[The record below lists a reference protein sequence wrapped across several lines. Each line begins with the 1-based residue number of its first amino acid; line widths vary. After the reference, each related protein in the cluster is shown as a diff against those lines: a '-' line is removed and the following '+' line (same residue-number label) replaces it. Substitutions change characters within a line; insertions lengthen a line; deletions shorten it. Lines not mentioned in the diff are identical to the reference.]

1 MLSRRLP
8 GLLLA
13 TLGCS
18 FVLASPPP
26 EAWNA
31 PYPEKTA
38 ALAAKGDA
46 ARGASAFEICQGCHR
61 VGALGRPDGSY
72 PRLAG
77 QHATVLIK
85 QLTDVRSERRG
96 NPKMLPFA
104 DHQALTVQDIADIAA
119 YLQAL
124 PVPATQGQGPGTD
137 LAHGQ
142 RLYERDCQICH
153 GPRGE
158 ARPNGS
164 SPGFPAS
171 TTGTCCARASRS
183 ATVNGATCIPR
194 CPPRSPGTATTSW
207 PRCRTTCRAC
217 RYRVAERTPDR
228 R

>member
-13 TLGCS
+13 AIGCS
-18 FVLASPPP
+18 LALASTPPD
-26 EAWNA
+26 AWNA

-38 ALAAKGDA
+38 ALAAKGDP
-46 ARGASAFEICQGCHR
+46 ARGALAFEICQGCHR
-61 VGALGRPDGSY
+61 AGALGRPDGSY

-85 QLTDVRSERRG
+85 QLTDVRSERRS

-104 DHQALTVQDIADIAA
+104 DHQALSVQDIADIAA

-137 LAHGQ
+137 LARGRQ
-142 RLYERDCQICH
+142 LYERDCSVCH

-158 ARPNGS
+158 GQGERFYPRVSGQHYRYLLREGHAFRDGQRRNVHPEM
-164 SPGFPAS
+164 A
-171 TTGTCCARASRS
+171 TAIGTYTDDELAAVSDHMSRLP
-183 ATVNGATCIPR
+183 VDGR
-194 CPPRSPGTATTSW
+194 
-207 PRCRTTCRAC
+207 
-217 RYRVAERTPDR
+217 
-228 R
+228 

>member
-124 PVPATQGQGPGTD
+124 PVPATHGQGPGTD

-158 ARPNGS
+158 GQ
-164 SPGFPAS
+164 
-171 TTGTCCARASRS
+171 
-183 ATVNGATCIPR
+183 
-194 CPPRSPGTATTSW
+194 
-207 PRCRTTCRAC
+207 
-217 RYRVAERTPDR
+217 AERFFPRVSGQHYRYLLREGLALRDGQR
-228 R
+228 RNVHPEMSAAIARYSDDELAAVSDYMSRLPVQGR